1 MVKFTAYSMAHER
14 VGSMIPARKK
24 LMIKVRGEARQ

>member
-1 MVKFTAYSMAHER
+1 MAHGR

-24 LMIKVRGEARQ
+24 LMIKVRGEARQLAMR